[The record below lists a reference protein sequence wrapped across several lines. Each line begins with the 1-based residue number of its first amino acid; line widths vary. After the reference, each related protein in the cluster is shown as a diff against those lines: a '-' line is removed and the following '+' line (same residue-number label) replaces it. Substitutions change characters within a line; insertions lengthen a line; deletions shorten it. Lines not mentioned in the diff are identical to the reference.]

1 MWKTKYLQFFSEVV
15 CNQDN
20 VPLLINHGIIQEKT
34 RKHGISTQR
43 LVDLAI
49 VVKFFLKKYKC
60 DSKGWTIHSLN
71 IIYIYNQYNLTY
83 WIIFIINKIIPSS
96 MFPTKYMTV
105 SGGMHLN
112 KKKFSY
118 FQIFWLT
125 DF

>member
-20 VPLLINHGIIQEKT
+20 VPLLINHGIIQEKNS
-34 RKHGISTQR
+34 KISWPCHCSQ
-43 LVDLAI
+43 VI
-49 VVKFFLKKYKC
+49 FKKYKYKC

-83 WIIFIINKIIPSS
+83 WIIFIINIIIPSS

>member
-49 VVKFFLKKYKC
+49 VVKIFLKNTSISVIVKVELYIH
-60 DSKGWTIHSLN
+60 WTLYIFTIN
-71 IIYIYNQYNLTY
+71 IT
-83 WIIFIINKIIPSS
+83 
-96 MFPTKYMTV
+96 
-105 SGGMHLN
+105 
-112 KKKFSY
+112 
-118 FQIFWLT
+118 
-125 DF
+125 